1 MFLNIELQRARFPLA
16 YKIGALLG
24 GGIALA
30 ICAVSLFFYQQ
41 SYRALEE
48 QFGLTLKHVAIT
60 AALGIDGD
68 QHHSLMGLPDVN
80 SPAFRSIR
88 EHLERVQQA
97 NYLRYDTI
105 YTFHMH
111 PEKHQLAFGVMLH
124 PEPFVGDVYRIP
136 EVNRAIVERAFHG
149 EPGYTQLYTDENGR
163 WISAFAP
170 ILDSAGRV
178 EGLLAVDFRVDRFL
192 GALRA
197 DTYRIVLF
205 SLLVLVL
212 GLGLAY
218 FLARRVAG
226 PIEDLNLAA
235 RKLADGDFDIDLQEK
250 SQDEIGELTRA
261 FKAMANSLGERLMM
275 LKYIPEHTRTM
286 IERSM
291 KSEISEAGE
300 RRDVAILFSDIRGFT
315 AYAATR
321 EPEFVVKTLNRL
333 LGLQARVI
341 QECGGHVDKF
351 VGDEVVAV
359 FEGPDR
365 VQKCLQAA
373 DHIRSELLR
382 EESGTAVAERL
393 EVGIGISMGSVI
405 MGNIGG
411 EDRRDY
417 TVIGSNVNLAS
428 RLCNAARN
436 NRIYVSSDVY
446 RVWGQK
452 PEIRDRLPL
461 RLRGRARIKGFAE
474 PMHVY
479 ELCRPATQANRLAD
493 AV

>member
-16 YKIGALLG
+16 YKIGILIGA
-24 GGIALA
+24 GIALA
-30 ICAVSLFFYQQ
+30 IFAVSVFFYHQ

-68 QHHSLMGLPDVN
+68 QHHSLMGQVDAS
-80 SPAFRSIR
+80 SPAFRNIR

-97 NYLRYDTI
+97 NYLAYDTI
-105 YTFHMH
+105 YTFHLH

-124 PEPFVGDVYRIP
+124 PQPFVGDLYRIP
-136 EVNRAIVERAFHG
+136 EENRAIVERAFHG

-170 ILDSAGRV
+170 IRDRAGQV

-192 GALRA
+192 AALRT

-205 SLLVLVL
+205 SLLALVL
-212 GLGLAY
+212 GLVLAY
-218 FLARRVAG
+218 FLARRIAG
-226 PIEDLNLAA
+226 PIEDLNRAA
-235 RKLADGDFDIDLQEK
+235 RKLADGDFDIDLHENG
-250 SQDEIGELTRA
+250 QDEIGELTRS
-261 FKAMANSLGERLMM
+261 FKAMANSLGERLIM

-286 IERSM
+286 IERLM
-291 KSEISEAGE
+291 KSEVSEAGE
-300 RRDVAILFSDIRGFT
+300 RREVAILFSDIRGFT
-315 AYAATR
+315 AYAAVR
-321 EPEFVVKTLNRL
+321 EPELVVKTLNRL
-333 LGLQARVI
+333 LGLQARAI

-365 VQKCLQAA
+365 VQKCLEAA
-373 DHIRSELLR
+373 NRIRSELVR
-382 EESGTAVAERL
+382 EESVTPVTDRL

-405 MGNIGG
+405 LGNIGG

-428 RLCNAARN
+428 RLCNAAKN

-446 RVWGQK
+446 RAWRKQ
-452 PEIRDRLPL
+452 PEMADRLPL
-461 RLRGRARIKGFAE
+461 KLRGRARIKGFAE

-479 ELCRPATQANRLAD
+479 ELCRPAAEVNQLAD